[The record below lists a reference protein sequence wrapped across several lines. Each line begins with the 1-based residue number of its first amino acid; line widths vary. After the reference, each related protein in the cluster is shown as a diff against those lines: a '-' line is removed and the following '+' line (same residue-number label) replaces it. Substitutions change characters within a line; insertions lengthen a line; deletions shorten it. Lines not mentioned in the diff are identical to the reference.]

1 MSLQDWVF
9 ALHLVAAATL
19 VGGLVMSWI
28 FVVALRTVEEPDL
41 TLNLSRV
48 AMVATGAIVVGL
60 PSVIGLGIWLAI
72 LRPQL
77 RPWHGWAIAAIVL
90 WAIAAAA
97 VSRSFVEYAK
107 STRKARELMAS
118 RQFGPSSELR
128 ALNRTSTGLLFRAVA
143 SAAIVLIVVDMI
155 YKPGA

>member
-1 MSLQDWVF
+1 MNLQDWVF
-9 ALHLVAAATL
+9 ALHLVAAAAL

-28 FVVALRTVEEPDL
+28 VVVALRMTVDPEE
-41 TLNLSRV
+41 TLGLGRV
-48 AMVATGAIVVGL
+48 AMVATIAIAIAL
-60 PSVIGLGIWLAI
+60 PAVIGLGVWLAT

-97 VSRSFVEYAK
+97 VSRSIVEYAK
-107 STRKARELMAS
+107 STRMARELVAS
-118 RQFGPSSELR
+118 GQRGPSAELR
-128 ALNRTSTGLLFRAVA
+128 ALNRTATGLLFRAVA
-143 SAAIVLIVVDMI
+143 SLAVVLIVIDMI